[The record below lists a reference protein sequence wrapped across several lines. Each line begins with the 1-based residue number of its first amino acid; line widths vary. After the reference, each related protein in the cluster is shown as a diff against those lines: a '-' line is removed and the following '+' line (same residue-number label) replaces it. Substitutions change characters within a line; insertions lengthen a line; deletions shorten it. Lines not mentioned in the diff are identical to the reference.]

1 MQKELCQ
8 SPEKRELFKHV
19 WLPES
24 LMDDVDADGILRRS
38 IDLPAHWQGQPLILE
53 SGTLRATTMIFFNGQ
68 QVSGAEPLPENQP
81 IRLTVPAGLA
91 KAGGNVIALRLW
103 DGQGPGGLYPACCDP
118 AQPFPRERSSLP
130 SDLSPGLPGGFQR
143 WRSAL
148 TGFSVGSWAVV
159 PNPPAGRS
167 RECVRVRVGSTI
179 SGTIVRTTFMVMQVR
194 GNRIIVRH

>member
-8 SPEKRELFKHV
+8 SLEKRELFKDV
-19 WLPES
+19 WLAES

-38 IDLPAHWQGQPLILE
+38 VDLPAHWQGQPLTLE
-53 SGTLRATTMIFFNGQ
+53 FGTLQATTMIFFNGQ

-130 SDLSPGLPGGFQR
+130 SDLSPGLPGGWQR

-148 TGFSVGSWAVV
+148 PVFPLVVEPSSQTLLRGVPDNASAFKSAPLSVAPSSALRLW
-159 PNPPAGRS
+159 
-167 RECVRVRVGSTI
+167 
-179 SGTIVRTTFMVMQVR
+179 
-194 GNRIIVRH
+194 